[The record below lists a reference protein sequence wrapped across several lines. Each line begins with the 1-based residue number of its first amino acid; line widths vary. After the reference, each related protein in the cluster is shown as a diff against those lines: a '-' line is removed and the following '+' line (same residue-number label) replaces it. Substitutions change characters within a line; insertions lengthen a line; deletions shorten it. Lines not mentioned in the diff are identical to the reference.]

1 MEMTTVVFG
10 VGLVLGSAM
19 IGTVCMVY
27 LKKQLMGFGG
37 AVLTI
42 FGVVLVGLSVWST
55 VQVKVSKDGF
65 EVELDKLAQRVGQVE
80 ETTIVVAEDLA
91 SVATNAETDRAQFN
105 TLTRELAESEVL
117 RPEAAARVLEVQP
130 DRIMRVDPERL
141 REMSEVQRR
150 MAVERS
156 EFDGS

>member
-27 LKKQLMGFGG
+27 FKKQVMGFGG
-37 AVLTI
+37 SVLTI

-55 VQVKVSKDGF
+55 VQVRVSKEGL
-65 EVELDKLAQRVGQVE
+65 EVELDKLAQRVGHVE
-80 ETTIVVAEDLA
+80 ETAIVVAEGLA
-91 SVATNAETDRAQFN
+91 SVATNAETDRRQFN
-105 TLTRELAESEVL
+105 TLSRELAESEVL
-117 RPEAAARVLEVQP
+117 RPEAARVLEVQP

-150 MAVERS
+150 MAIERA
-156 EFDGS
+156 EFDGP